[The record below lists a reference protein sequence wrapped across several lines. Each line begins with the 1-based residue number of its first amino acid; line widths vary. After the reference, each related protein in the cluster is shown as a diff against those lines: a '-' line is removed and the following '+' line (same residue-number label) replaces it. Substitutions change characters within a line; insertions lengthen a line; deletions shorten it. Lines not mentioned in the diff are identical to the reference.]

1 MSPASSD
8 EYTSV
13 LQELQQ
19 QRNGQRAAAEEAES
33 LLLESGH
40 DEEVQEVGAV
50 SYLLTLC
57 LEISLCPTFV
67 LKAFLQMLHDV
78 LNALDETGKLITATE
93 GLQAVILDHIYR

>member
-19 QRNGQRAAAEEAES
+19 QRDEQRAAAEEAKS

-40 DEEVQEVGAV
+40 DEEVREVGAV

-57 LEISLCPTFV
+57 LEILLCPTFV
-67 LKAFLQMLHDV
+67 LKVFLQMLHDV
-78 LNALDETGKLITATE
+78 INALDETGKLIAATE
-93 GLQAVILDHIYR
+93 ELQAVILDHIYR